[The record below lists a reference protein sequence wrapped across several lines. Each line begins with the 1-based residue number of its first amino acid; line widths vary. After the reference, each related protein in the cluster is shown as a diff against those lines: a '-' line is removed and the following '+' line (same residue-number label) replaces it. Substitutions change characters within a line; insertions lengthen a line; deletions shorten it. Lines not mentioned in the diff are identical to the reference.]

1 MASSATAKRVD
12 ELVAKLWDRKGTDLL
27 LTVGAPP
34 LVRVDGE
41 LHPLHLEDVLTAKDT
56 QALADAFLGASE
68 SADPLGDRNEVDFS
82 FTWRD
87 LARVRGNA
95 FHQRGTVSV
104 ALRLILQDIP
114 GFDDIGLPES
124 VRRLAT
130 LSQGLVLM
138 TGPTGSGK
146 STTLASLIDWINTN
160 RAVHVITIEDP
171 IEYVHNHK
179 RSAVNQR
186 EVGPDTE
193 SFASALRSALREDPD
208 VLLVGEMRDLESI
221 QFALT
226 LAETG
231 HLVFA
236 TLHTNDSAQAIDRL
250 VDVFPAERQAQIRVQ
265 LANALT
271 AVVYQRL
278 VPRIDGGMVAA
289 FEVLLA
295 SSAVR
300 NLVHEG
306 KTNQLRNV
314 VSTHFADGMQT
325 LERHLSQLVREG
337 VVAHDTAVGFAG
349 YPNDVEKPVPV
360 APAAP
365 PAEVASGRG
374 LRRRSG

>member
-1 MASSATAKRVD
+1 MAATAAAKRVD
-12 ELVAKLWDRKGTDLL
+12 ELVAKLWDRKGSDLL

-34 LVRVDGE
+34 LVRVEGE
-41 LHPLHLEDVLTAKDT
+41 LVPLHLEEELTAKDT
-56 QALADAFLGASE
+56 VSLAEALLGVADAPGKLAG
-68 SADPLGDRNEVDFS
+68 RKEVDFS

-95 FHQRGTVSV
+95 FHQRGNISV
-104 ALRLILQDIP
+104 ALRLIPQDIP
-114 GFDDIGLPES
+114 GFDDIGLPQS
-124 VRRLAT
+124 ARALAQ
-130 LSQGLVLM
+130 LSQGLILV

-146 STTLASLIDWINTN
+146 STTLAAIIDWINTN
-160 RAVHVITIEDP
+160 RELHVITIEDP
-171 IEYVHNHK
+171 IEYVHRHK

-186 EVGPDTE
+186 EVGPDTD

-231 HLVFA
+231 HLVLA

-250 VDVFPAERQAQIRVQ
+250 VDVFPGERQSQIRVQ

-271 AVVYQRL
+271 AVIYQRL
-278 VPRIDGGMVAA
+278 VPRIDSGMVAA

-295 SSAVR
+295 NSAVR

-314 VSTHFADGMQT
+314 VSTHFSEGMQT
-325 LERHLSQLVREG
+325 LERHLSHLVKHEVITHDAALG
-337 VVAHDTAVGFAG
+337 VTA
-349 YPNDVEKPVPV
+349 YPKEVEKPAPV
-360 APAAP
+360 VAAP
-365 PAEVASGRG
+365 PPAEAGRG
-374 LRRRSG
+374 LRKRRG